1 MISAGDAEF
10 PRDYHTLGG
19 GGTARRFPESN
30 NGGLASSLDR
40 RHTSIATKSLEA
52 LTNIHKADI
61 ERQRDAFMD
70 LQKNKYPN
78 SPSNMSQGSAPCG
91 RQQQQPNYWSFK
103 ARTPRVTRPNPT
115 QPALADQAS
124 RVSFASAESLET
136 MSEADIPLGFNRMN
150 RLRQSLP
157 LARSSSQAKLRAPGI
172 LFLQLGEETRRVH
185 LTHELTSLETLRALI
200 VHMFPQRLTMAMLRC
215 PSTALLIKDETRN
228 VFYELEDPRDV
239 QDRCVIKIYCK
250 EPTYG
255 TYPGHHNPHMAN
267 GDLRREMVYAP
278 QDSPPNR
285 RLSNPPSSSA
295 SPPSGSPSRVR
306 LLYSG
311 GRPSSYAGP
320 PHPQGQP
327 HTHSLPHP
335 HHHSSP
341 GGHGGPHHH
350 PQHPQHPQHPH
361 HPQHPQHHQQH
372 HTQGGFCPSPSAIL
386 ERRDVKPDEEVGGSR
401 SVVLLRGDGGVGGG
415 IYADPYTLSQDG
427 GRLSLAG
434 PHSPLPSRVDPY
446 GSLYRRG
453 GGGGGGGPGPGS
465 VRSLTSYS
473 AAALQGELM
482 ESGALYRPGGPLYN
496 DTYAA
501 SMLAM
506 GFRVPPSSS
515 PQKIPDMRDSYSG
528 TMPGRGSPGRQTLRR
543 DSVTSS
549 VFGESPKS
557 RGQGPGLGLGPD
569 QLCLMAG
576 LGGEG
581 GGGAPGFSSPLPGN
595 ETETRERMEA
605 MEKQIASLTGL
616 LQSVLSRGPDADSP
630 EKIETASDCSGTD
643 PLTPLAPL
651 ALMPPPPTGAS
662 QPITVSRLQMQVH
675 LQGLQHNTNA
685 LRKQLSQLRNIQ
697 LENQDSVQS
706 LLRQT
711 ESELSLMML
720 DAMRTQ
726 EDPLQRQRLLVEE
739 ERLKYLNQEE
749 LLIQQLHDL
758 EKSVEE
764 LQRNSSVNHGLVTEQ
779 EVEQKSKELRTLGET
794 LTALKNQFPSLQ
806 SKMRVVLRVE
816 VEAVKF
822 LKEEPHRLDALL
834 KRCNTMTD
842 ALTTLRSVLYPP
854 CMYRQVTEGMWKG
867 PEDVSSQSAKRAEE
881 MGRGSDLD
889 MLSSPPLSLND
900 LGGSASLSN
909 WMPMSGSDPDALGPE
924 QDSQPATTYRS
935 RALDELPS
943 RRADKS
949 VSAEVRLAA
958 ERDWEEKRAS
968 LTQFSAQDI
977 NRLLE
982 ETQAELMKAI
992 PDLDFAAR
1000 QINKPVVPPKP
1011 QMTTPITSTS
1021 MTTAATTAIAST
1033 TTTSSSSTTT
1043 GVDQQQSKVQMT
1055 AQKLEGGSRRGSAE
1069 LTVTRYRTEK
1079 PSKSPPPPPPR
1090 RSFPSAHG
1098 ITTNRTGEVIVT
1110 TKSLMKPES
1119 EDGEVPKTLVKLRRT
1134 PCDAP
1139 RPASTP
1145 PVIAASAI
1153 KDEDDEEKIIAEL
1166 EIFQRAPVKVSP
1178 PHYLPNTLP
1187 RPTHLPHCSTGSLGR
1202 QTVSN
1207 SPGPT
1212 KGPQPTVAARLKH
1225 LQQGSLERP
1234 KTRKQKEDFP
1244 KIQGQQQVFHF

>member
-1 MISAGDAEF
+1 MGREKRKGPMISAGDAEF
-10 PRDYHTLGG
+10 PRDYHTLGTG
-19 GGTARRFPESN
+19 GGRGARRFPDN
-30 NGGLASSLDR
+30 TNGGFTSSSLDR
-40 RHTSIATKSLEA
+40 RHNSVAAKSLEA
-52 LTNIHKADI
+52 LNSIHKADI
-61 ERQRDAFMD
+61 ERQRDALMD
-70 LQKNKYPN
+70 LQKNKYSN
-78 SPSNMSQGSAPCG
+78 NPSSMSQGSPTAG
-91 RQQQQPNYWSFK
+91 RQQQPNYWSFK
-103 ARTPRVTRPNPT
+103 IRTPRVTRLSPP

-124 RVSFASAESLET
+124 RVSFASAENLET
-136 MSEADIPLGFNRMN
+136 MSEPDIPVGFNRMN

-185 LTHELTSLETLRALI
+185 LTHELTSLDTLRALI
-200 VHMFPQRLTMAMLRC
+200 VHMFPQRLTMAMLRS

-250 EPTYG
+250 EPIYG
-255 TYPGHHNPHMAN
+255 TYPGHHNLHLAN

-285 RLSNPPSSSA
+285 RLSNPPMSSQHSSSSA
-295 SPPSGSPSRVR
+295 SPQGSPSRAR

-320 PHPQGQP
+320 PH

-335 HHHSSP
+335 HSQSHHSSP
-341 GGHGGPHHH
+341 
-350 PQHPQHPQHPH
+350 
-361 HPQHPQHHQQH
+361 HQQPQLHQPH
-372 HTQGGFCPSPSAIL
+372 HTQQVFGASSSAIL
-386 ERRDVKPDEEVGGSR
+386 ERRDVKPDDEVGGSR
-401 SVVLLRGDGGVGGG
+401 TMVLLRGDERGGGG
-415 IYADPYTLSQDG
+415 IYADPYSLGPETS
-427 GRLSLAG
+427 RLSLAGG
-434 PHSPLPSRVDPY
+434 PHSPLPARADPY

-453 GGGGGGGPGPGS
+453 GGGGGAGS
-465 VRSLTSYS
+465 IRSLTSYS

-496 DTYAA
+496 DAYAA

-506 GFRVPPSSS
+506 GLRVPPPSS
-515 PQKIPDMRDSYSG
+515 PQKIPDMRDSYAG
-528 TMPGRGSPGRQTLRR
+528 TMPGRGSPGRQSLRR

-549 VFGESPKS
+549 VFGDSPKA
-557 RGQGPGLGLGPD
+557 RGPGPGLGLTSE

-576 LGGEG
+576 PGGEG
-581 GGGAPGFSSPLPGN
+581 GGAGVFGSPLLGN

-616 LQSVLSRGPDADSP
+616 LQRVLSRAPEAESP
-630 EKIETASDCSGTD
+630 EKIESASDCSGTD
-643 PLTPLAPL
+643 TGRTKKKKVLTPSAPL
-651 ALMPPPPTGAS
+651 ALMPPPPSGVN
-662 QPITVSRLQMQVH
+662 QPVSVSRLQMQLH
-675 LQGLQHNTNA
+675 LQGLQQNTNA
-685 LRKQLSQLRNIQ
+685 LRKQLSQLRNMQ
-697 LENQDSVQS
+697 LENQDSVLS

-720 DAMRTQ
+720 DATRTQ

-779 EVEQKSKELRTLGET
+779 DVEQKSKELRVLGET
-794 LTALKNQFPSLQ
+794 LTELKNQFPSLQ

-842 ALTTLRSVLYPP
+842 ALSTLR
-854 CMYRQVTEGMWKG
+854 RQVTEGVWKS
-867 PEDVSSQSAKRAEE
+867 PEDLTSQSQKRVEDVSRST
-881 MGRGSDLD
+881 DLD
-889 MLSSPPLSLND
+889 ILNSPPLSLTD
-900 LGGSASLSN
+900 LTTSAGLAN
-909 WMPMSGSDPDALGPE
+909 WMPVSAGDADALGPE
-924 QDSQPATTYRS
+924 QDIQPSMTYRN
-935 RALDELPS
+935 RVLDELPS
-943 RRADKS
+943 RRLADKS

-1000 QINKPVVPPKP
+1000 HINKPAVPPKP
-1011 QMTTPITSTS
+1011 QISIPITSTMVTS
-1021 MTTAATTAIAST
+1021 PAAGTTGTT
-1033 TTTSSSSTTT
+1033 SSTTT
-1043 GVDQQQSKVQMT
+1043 STTTPSGEQLPGKVQLA
-1055 AQKLEGGSRRGSAE
+1055 AQKLNNMEGASLHRGSVDLNVA
-1069 LTVTRYRTEK
+1069 RYRTEK

-1098 ITTNRTGEVIVT
+1098 LTTNRTGEVILT
-1110 TKSLMKPES
+1110 NKNLKMDD
-1119 EDGEVPKTLVKLRRT
+1119 DGDMPKTLVKLRRT
-1134 PCDAP
+1134 PLDTP

-1153 KDEDDEEKIIAEL
+1153 QDDDEEERIIAEL
-1166 EIFQRAPVKVSP
+1166 E
-1178 PHYLPNTLP
+1178 N
-1187 RPTHLPHCSTGSLGR
+1187 ST
-1202 QTVSN
+1202 N
-1207 SPGPT
+1207 SPVPI
-1212 KGPQPTVAARLKH
+1212 KGPTVAARLKH

-1244 KIQGQQQVFHF
+1244 KVQGQQQVSQVSAGLNT

>member
-10 PRDYHTLGG
+10 PRDYHTLAAGG
-19 GGTARRFPESN
+19 GRGVRRFLDN
-30 NGGLASSLDR
+30 ANGGFSSSSLDR
-40 RHTSIATKSLEA
+40 RHNSVAAKSLEA
-52 LTNIHKADI
+52 LNSIHKADI
-61 ERQRDAFMD
+61 ERQRDALID
-70 LQKNKYPN
+70 LQKNRFSN
-78 SPSNMSQGSAPCG
+78 SPGSMSQGSAPAG
-91 RQQQQPNYWSFK
+91 RQQQPNYWSFK
-103 ARTPRVTRPNPT
+103 TRTPRVTRLSPT
-115 QPALADQAS
+115 QPALADQAN
-124 RVSFASAESLET
+124 RVSFASAENLET
-136 MSEADIPLGFNRMN
+136 MSEPDIPIGFNRMN

-185 LTHELTSLETLRALI
+185 LTHELTSLDTLRALI
-200 VHMFPQRLTMAMLRC
+200 VHMFPQRLTMAMLRS

-250 EPTYG
+250 EPVYG
-255 TYPGHHNPHMAN
+255 TYPGHHNPHLAN

-278 QDSPPNR
+278 QDSPPAR
-285 RLSNPPSSSA
+285 RLSNPPMSSQHSSSSA
-295 SPPSGSPSRVR
+295 SPQGSPSRAR

-320 PHPQGQP
+320 AH

-335 HHHSSP
+335 HSQSHHSSP
-341 GGHGGPHHH
+341 HQQPQLHQPHHS
-350 PQHPQHPQHPH
+350 PQA
-361 HPQHPQHHQQH
+361 
-372 HTQGGFCPSPSAIL
+372 FAASSSAIL
-386 ERRDVKPDEEVGGSR
+386 ERRDVKPDDEVGGSR
-401 SVVLLRGDGGVGGG
+401 SMVLLRGEERGGGG
-415 IYADPYTLSQDG
+415 IYADPYSLGPDPS
-427 GRLSLAG
+427 RLSLAGG
-434 PHSPLPSRVDPY
+434 PHSPLPARADPY

-453 GGGGGGGPGPGS
+453 GGAGGGGAAA

-482 ESGALYRPGGPLYN
+482 DGGALYRPGGPLYN
-496 DTYAA
+496 DAYAA

-506 GFRVPPSSS
+506 GLRVAPPSS
-515 PQKIPDMRDSYSG
+515 PQKIPDMRDSYGG
-528 TMPGRGSPGRQTLRR
+528 TMPGRGSPGRQSLRR

-549 VFGESPKS
+549 VFGDSPKA
-557 RGQGPGLGLGPD
+557 RGQGPGLGLTAE

-576 LGGEG
+576 PGGEG
-581 GGGAPGFSSPLPGN
+581 GGGGFGSPLLGN
-595 ETETRERMEA
+595 ESETRERMEA

-616 LQSVLSRGPDADSP
+616 LQRVLSRAPEAESP
-630 EKIETASDCSGTD
+630 EKMESASDCSGTD
-643 PLTPLAPL
+643 TLTPSAPL
-651 ALMPPPPTGAS
+651 ALMPPPPSGAH
-662 QPITVSRLQMQVH
+662 QPVMVSRLQMQLH
-675 LQGLQHNTNA
+675 LQGLQQNTNA
-685 LRKQLSQLRNIQ
+685 LRKQLSQLRNMQ
-697 LENQDSVQS
+697 LENQDSVLA

-779 EVEQKSKELRTLGET
+779 DVEQKSKELRILGET
-794 LTALKNQFPSLQ
+794 LTELKNQFPSLQ

-842 ALTTLRSVLYPP
+842 ALSSLR
-854 CMYRQVTEGMWKG
+854 RQVTEGVWKS
-867 PEDVSSQSAKRAEE
+867 PDDVSSQSQKRAD
-881 MGRGSDLD
+881 DLD
-889 MLSSPPLSLND
+889 ILNSPPLSLSD
-900 LGGSASLSN
+900 LSSSASLAN
-909 WMPMSGSDPDALGPE
+909 WMPVSAGEADSSGPE
-924 QDSQPATTYRS
+924 QDIQTSMPFRN
-935 RALDELPS
+935 RVLDELPS
-943 RRADKS
+943 RRPADKA

-1000 QINKPVVPPKP
+1000 HINKPAVPPKP
-1011 QMTTPITSTS
+1011 QITIPITSTTAS
-1021 MTTAATTAIAST
+1021 PPAPSSTGTAAPTAANTPS
-1033 TTTSSSSTTT
+1033 
-1043 GVDQQQSKVQMT
+1043 GEQQPGKVQLA
-1055 AQKLEGGSRRGSAE
+1055 AQKLNSLEGGGSPRGSVD
-1069 LTVTRYRTEK
+1069 LNVTRYRTEK

-1098 ITTNRTGEVIVT
+1098 LTTNRTGEVILT
-1110 TKSLMKPES
+1110 NKSLKME
-1119 EDGEVPKTLVKLRRT
+1119 EDGDLPKTLVKLRRT
-1134 PCDAP
+1134 PSDTP

-1145 PVIAASAI
+1145 PVIAASAVQ
-1153 KDEDDEEKIIAEL
+1153 DEDEEERIMAEL
-1166 EIFQRAPVKVSP
+1166 EVFQRTAVKRSD
-1178 PHYLPNTLP
+1178 
-1187 RPTHLPHCSTGSLGR
+1187 RPERIAGSLGPKNS
-1202 QTVSN
+1202 SN

-1212 KGPQPTVAARLKH
+1212 RGPTVAARLKH

-1234 KTRKQKEDFP
+1234 KSRKQKEDFP
-1244 KIQGQQQVFHF
+1244 KVQGQQQC

>member
-1 MISAGDAEF
+1 MISTGDAEF
-10 PRDYHTLGG
+10 PRDYHTLAAGG
-19 GGTARRFPESN
+19 NRGARRFPDNN
-30 NGGLASSLDR
+30 NGGFTSSSLDR
-40 RHTSIATKSLEA
+40 RHNSVAAKSLEA
-52 LTNIHKADI
+52 LNSIHKADI
-61 ERQRDAFMD
+61 ERQRDSLMD
-70 LQKNKYPN
+70 LQKSKFSN
-78 SPSNMSQGSAPCG
+78 SPGSVSQGSAPAG
-91 RQQQQPNYWSFK
+91 RQQQPNYWSFK
-103 ARTPRVTRPNPT
+103 TRTPRVTRLSPT

-124 RVSFASAESLET
+124 RVSFASAENLGT
-136 MSEADIPLGFNRMN
+136 MSEPDIPIGFNRMN

-157 LARSSSQAKLRAPGI
+157 LARTSSQAKLRAPGI

-200 VHMFPQRLTMAMLRC
+200 VHMFPQRLTMAMLRS
-215 PSTALLIKDETRN
+215 PNTALLIKDETRN
-228 VFYELEDPRDV
+228 VFYELEDPRDI

-250 EPTYG
+250 EPIYG
-255 TYPGHHNPHMAN
+255 TYPGHQHPHLAN

-285 RLSNPPSSSA
+285 RLSNPPMSSQHSSCSA
-295 SPPSGSPSRVR
+295 SPQGSPSRAR

-311 GRPSSYAGP
+311 ARPSSYAGP
-320 PHPQGQP
+320 PH

-335 HHHSSP
+335 HSQSQSQSQSHHSSP
-341 GGHGGPHHH
+341 
-350 PQHPQHPQHPH
+350 
-361 HPQHPQHHQQH
+361 HQQPQLHQPH
-372 HTQGGFCPSPSAIL
+372 HTQQAFCSSSSAIL
-386 ERRDVKPDEEVGGSR
+386 ERRDVKPDDEVGGSR
-401 SVVLLRGDGGVGGG
+401 SMVLLRGEERGGGG
-415 IYADPYTLSQDG
+415 IYADPYSLGPDTS
-427 GRLSLAG
+427 RLSLAGG
-434 PHSPLPSRVDPY
+434 PHSPLPARADPY

-453 GGGGGGGPGPGS
+453 GGGGGGAGS
-465 VRSLTSYS
+465 MRSLTSYT

-496 DTYAA
+496 DAYAA

-506 GFRVPPSSS
+506 GLRVPPPSS
-515 PQKIPDMRDSYSG
+515 PQKIPDMRESYAG
-528 TMPGRGSPGRQTLRR
+528 TMPGRGSPGRQSLRR
-543 DSVTSS
+543 DSVASS
-549 VFGESPKS
+549 VFGDSPKA
-557 RGQGPGLGLGPD
+557 RGQGSGLGLTSE

-576 LGGEG
+576 TGGEG
-581 GGGAPGFSSPLPGN
+581 GSAGGFGSPLLGN

-616 LQSVLSRGPDADSP
+616 LQRVLSRAPEAESP
-630 EKIETASDCSGTD
+630 EKIESASDCSGTD
-643 PLTPLAPL
+643 TLTPSAPL
-651 ALMPPPPTGAS
+651 ALMPPPPSGPN
-662 QPITVSRLQMQVH
+662 QPVTVSRLQMQLH
-675 LQGLQHNTNA
+675 LQGLQQNTNA

-697 LENQDSVQS
+697 LENQDSVLS

-779 EVEQKSKELRTLGET
+779 DVEQKSKELRKLGET
-794 LTALKNQFPSLQ
+794 LTELKNQFPSLQ

-842 ALTTLRSVLYPP
+842 ALSMLRSLLYPSY
-854 CMYRQVTEGMWKG
+854 MYRQVTEGVWKG
-867 PEDVSSQSAKRAEE
+867 PEDLSSQSLKRTED
-881 MGRGSDLD
+881 MSRSSDLD
-889 MLSSPPLSLND
+889 ILNSPPLSLSD
-900 LGGSASLSN
+900 LSTSSSLAN
-909 WMPMSGSDPDALGPE
+909 WMPVSAGDSDTSGPE
-924 QDSQPATTYRS
+924 QDIQPSMTFRN
-935 RALDELPS
+935 RVLDELPS
-943 RRADKS
+943 RRPGDKS

-1000 QINKPVVPPKP
+1000 HINKPAVPPKP
-1011 QMTTPITSTS
+1011 QITIPITSSAATS
-1021 MTTAATTAIAST
+1021 PAAGTIGTTAATAST
-1033 TTTSSSSTTT
+1033 TTPS
-1043 GVDQQQSKVQMT
+1043 GDQQPGKVQLA
-1055 AQKLEGGSRRGSAE
+1055 AQKLNSLEGAGSHRGSVD
-1069 LTVTRYRTEK
+1069 LSMTRYRTEK

-1098 ITTNRTGEVIVT
+1098 LTTNRTGEVIVT
-1110 TKSLMKPES
+1110 AKNMKME
-1119 EDGEVPKTLVKLRRT
+1119 EDGDMAKTLVKLRRT
-1134 PCDAP
+1134 PSDTP

-1153 KDEDDEEKIIAEL
+1153 QDDDDDEEKIIAEL
-1166 EIFQRAPVKVSP
+1166 EVFQRTPVKDCNKLHSTQPKAAPIP
-1178 PHYLPNTLP
+1178 P
-1187 RPTHLPHCSTGSLGR
+1187 CIFGSLGR
-1202 QTVSN
+1202 KNSTN

-1212 KGPQPTVAARLKH
+1212 KGPTVAARLKH

-1234 KTRKQKEDFP
+1234 KSRKQKEDFP
-1244 KIQGQQQVFHF
+1244 KVQGQQQVFHF